1 MAPRSWMVRVAM
13 AALPVVL
20 SGCFDEPPLA
30 SPLVFI
36 DDLDTGVGYQ
46 PFLGTKVDPVSV
58 DTTTVYAGSAS
69 MRFTVPN
76 EDDPDAGASKYSGG
90 AFTASLPRD
99 LSGFTALSFWAKASR
114 DVSFGSVGFANDNT
128 GTSLYQTEWLNA
140 PLTTTWT
147 RYVIPVPAPGRLT
160 SERGVL
166 MLSAGAQGTPKAGF
180 RAWFDEVKFETL
192 DRSGWNP
199 RPALNG
205 GNKTLGPGET
215 SAIDGTRATYT
226 VEGREVTVGV
236 FPSAFDFQSSNP
248 AVAEVSS
255 TGLITAKV
263 PGSAVISASLDG
275 VAAPQVVGVTVGA
288 GLSPAAGPP
297 VPTLPATDVI
307 SIYSDAYADVAIDKL
322 AADWS
327 NGCSNPICPR
337 QSEQVLGGDSVIKY
351 ADLLFT
357 AIEFTGTHLV
367 NATAMTHVH
376 VDVWTKD
383 ATYFKV
389 KLVDFGAD
397 GAFGGVD
404 DSEHELTFD
413 AASSP
418 ALVSQQWV
426 SIDVPFTAFSGL
438 RARAHLAQFVMSA
451 SNATVFVDNVYFHR

>member
-1 MAPRSWMVRVAM
+1 MAPRSWMVRVAL

-46 PFLGTKVDPVSV
+46 PFLGTKVDAVSV
-58 DTTTVYAGSAS
+58 DTVTRYAGSAS
-69 MRFTVPN
+69 MRFTVPTPF
-76 EDDPDAGASKYSGG
+76 EPGAGAENFSGG
-90 AFTASLPRD
+90 AFTANLPRD
-99 LSGFTALSFWAKASR
+99 LSSFNALTFWAKASR
-114 DVSFGSVGFANDNT
+114 DVAFGSIGFANDNT
-128 GTSLYQTEWLNA
+128 GTSRYSTEWLGA

-166 MLSAGAQGTPKAGF
+166 LLAGGAQGSPPTGY
-180 RAWFDEVKFETL
+180 RTWFDEVKFETL
-192 DRSGWNP
+192 DRAGWNP

-205 GNKTLGPGET
+205 GARTMGPGET
-215 SAIDGTRATYT
+215 SVIDGTRATYT
-226 VEGREVTVGV
+226 VEGRQVTVFV
-236 FPSAFDFQSSNP
+236 FPYAFDFQSSNP
-248 AVAEVSS
+248 AVAEVSAS
-255 TGLITAKV
+255 GLITAKV
-263 PGSAVISASLDG
+263 PGTAVISASLDG
-275 VAAPQVVGVTVGA
+275 VAALQTVALTVGA
-288 GLSPAAGPP
+288 GVSPPAGPP
-297 VPTLPATDVI
+297 APTVPAADVI
-307 SIYSDAYADVAIDKL
+307 SIYSDAYADVAIDKM

-337 QSEQVLGGDSVIKY
+337 WSEQPLGADTVSKY
-351 ADLLFT
+351 TDLQFT
-357 AIEFTGTHLV
+357 AIEFTGAHLV
-367 NATAMTHVH
+367 DATTMTHAH

-397 GAFGGVD
+397 GVFGGVD

-426 SIDVPFTAFSGL
+426 SIDVPFTAFTGL
-438 RARAHLAQFVMSA
+438 TSRAHLAQFVMSA

>member
-1 MAPRSWMVRVAM
+1 MVRVAL

-46 PFLGTKVDPVSV
+46 PFLGTTTK
-58 DTTTVYAGSAS
+58 DTVTSDFVTFYAGSAS
-69 MRFTVPN
+69 MRFTVLD
-76 EDDPDAGASKYSGG
+76 EDDPNAGTDKYSGG

-99 LSGFTALSFWAKASR
+99 LSSFTALSFWAKTSR
-114 DVSFGSVGFANDNT
+114 NVTFGTIGFANDNT

-192 DRSGWNP
+192 DRTGWNP

-205 GNKTLGPGET
+205 GSKTLGPGET

-226 VEGREVTVGV
+226 VEGRDVTVGV

-255 TGLITAKV
+255 AGLITAKT
-263 PGSAVISASLDG
+263 PGTATISASLDG
-275 VAAPQVVGVTVGA
+275 LAAPQTIAVTVGA

-297 VPTLPATDVI
+297 VPTLPAADVI
-307 SIYSDAYADVAIDKL
+307 AIYSDAYADVAIDKM

-337 QSEQVLGGDSVIKY
+337 WSEQLLGADTVSKY
-351 ADLLFT
+351 TDLQVT

-367 NATAMTHVH
+367 DATAMTHVH

-383 ATYFKV
+383 ATVFKV
-389 KLVDFGAD
+389 KLVDFGAN
-397 GAFGGVD
+397 GLFAGND
-404 DSEHELTFD
+404 DSEHELSFT
-413 AASSP
+413 AASNP
-418 ALVSQQWV
+418 ALVSGQWV
-426 SIDVPFTAFSGL
+426 SIDVPFTAFTGL
-438 RARAHLAQFVMSA
+438 TSRAHLAQFVMSA
-451 SNATVFVDNVYFHR
+451 SNATVFVDNVYFHK